1 MHSCSPVLFD
11 SDTLIDKQ
19 TIQPSLPLEEQR
31 CQQSSVQ
38 LKSIILE
45 TSAEK
50 VVNEI
55 RLRIE
60 QKTGLTASAGKYIF
74 IVYDTD
80 IFTVHIYCKY
90 VHEISDM
97 LID

>member
-19 TIQPSLPLEEQR
+19 TIQPSLLLEEQQ
-31 CQQSSVQ
+31 CQQSRVQ
-38 LKSIILE
+38 LKSVVLE
-45 TSAEK
+45 TSAEE

-60 QKTGLTASAGKYIF
+60 QKTGMTASAGKYIF
-74 IVYDTD
+74 I
-80 IFTVHIYCKY
+80 I
-90 VHEISDM
+90 
-97 LID
+97 